1 MHCRRSPRPVK
12 KARNKRKNSRALFA
26 HPVILRKGSRRI
38 LGWMDNI
45 CLKGMH
51 VCLEVMP
58 HGLLGQEVNFEIEL
72 SAGIPRIA
80 VKGAARVV
88 RQDETG
94 YGINFIRMRAA
105 DLVHIRR
112 LLEFNLV
119 DAKGPRREL
128 RTLLAGGK

>member
-1 MHCRRSPRPVK
+1 VKRSL
-12 KARNKRKNSRALFA
+12 NKRRNTRARFS
-26 HPVILRKGSRRI
+26 HPVILRKGRRRI

-45 CLKGMH
+45 SLKGMH
-51 VCLEVMP
+51 VCLEKAP
-58 HGLLGQEVNFEIEL
+58 KGLSGTEISFEIEL

-80 VKGAARVV
+80 VRGKARIV
-88 RQDETG
+88 RHDGTG
-94 YGINFIRMRAA
+94 YGINFMSMRAA

-128 RTLLAGGK
+128 RTLFIRKNND